1 MALRTRKRELSEVNM
16 SSMTDIIFFLLIFF
30 MLTSTL
36 VKFHYMELPKSGS
49 RAKAPKKIAVE
60 LTKDGKAFVEGTE
73 VPVAQLESK
82 MREEVSK
89 SDNTPEHPLTVTIAA
104 EVGVPFKKVSEVM
117 VMANKLKIKA
127 ILATDPGSD

>member
-1 MALRTRKRELSEVNM
+1 MALRKRKRELSEVNM

-36 VKFHYMELPKSGS
+36 VKFHAMELPTSDS
-49 RAKAPKKIAVE
+49 RAKAPKKIAVD

-73 VPVAQLESK
+73 VPVAQLESHIK
-82 MREEVSK
+82 TEVGK
-89 SDNTPEHPLTVTIAA
+89 SGNTPEQPLTVTIAA
-104 EVGVPFKKVSEVM
+104 EIGVPFKRVSEVM

-127 ILATDPGSD
+127 ILATDPRK